1 MFSEDQN
8 KTLIP
13 LNSWRALKHSP
24 VCAILRNFHLDYP
37 RNAIVINWI
46 FHSILLRAW
55 RETKNLA
62 KQVQK
67 TCNKPF
73 EMHKKCMQHQPVMR
87 PNCNTPAGAA
97 SDWSLTVHD
106 ASDLPGRRNA
116 LDFCFVF
123 VFVFCFAYFIFL
135 IYAPKIRTQIC
146 LANQCDALPIFA
158 LTGAAGYVGR
168 RGERH
173 REYRTRRLNR
183 SFATESKTN

>member
-46 FHSILLRAW
+46 FYSILLQAW

-73 EMHKKCMQHQPVMR
+73 EMHKKCMQHQPVMW

-97 SDWSLTVHD
+97 CDWSLTVHD

-116 LDFCFVF
+116 LDFCL
-123 VFVFCFAYFIFL
+123 FCFCFRFLFCLFYFFNL
-135 IYAPKIRTQIC
+135 RPKDSHTNLLGESMRCFTDFRSNGSCRLRWPPRRETQRIPNST
-146 LANQCDALPIFA
+146 LK
-158 LTGAAGYVGR
+158 
-168 RGERH
+168 
-173 REYRTRRLNR
+173 
-183 SFATESKTN
+183 SFVCNWKQN